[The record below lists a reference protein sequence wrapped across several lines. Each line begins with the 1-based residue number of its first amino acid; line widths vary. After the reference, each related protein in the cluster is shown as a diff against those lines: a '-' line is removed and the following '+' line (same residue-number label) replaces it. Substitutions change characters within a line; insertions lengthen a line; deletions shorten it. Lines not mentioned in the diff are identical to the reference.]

1 MTRYKAMQG
10 SWKDNDSVR
19 LIRESNSRKEIL
31 EVAQNTANLT
41 GRSVR
46 VSVENGM
53 KFSSFVVFP
62 EKI

>member
-1 MTRYKAMQG
+1 MTIYKAMQG
-10 SWKDNDSVR
+10 SWRDGDSAK

-31 EVAQNTANLT
+31 EVAQNTANLI
-41 GRSVR
+41 GKSVK

-53 KFSSFVVFP
+53 KFSFFTVFP